1 MKSVFT
7 IKLSWKL
14 DQVSI
19 LDYNKSVVEL
29 MDNNSESFVIVL
41 EMSDVEYMNST
52 AIWYMAEW
60 YNIFTEKGWEIAI
73 VWAQENIE
81 DTLDIVW
88 LASRLK
94 MYPTIDLF
102 KVDFLSLQTQN
113 V

>member
-19 LDYNKSVVEL
+19 LDYNKSVVDLIDSNTEP
-29 MDNNSESFVIVL
+29 FVIVL
-41 EMSDVEYMNST
+41 EMAEVEYMNST

-60 YNIFTEKGWEIAI
+60 YNIFTQKWWEIAI

-88 LASRLK
+88 LASRIK
-94 MYPTIDLF
+94 MYSTVELF
-102 KVDFLSLQTQN
+102 KADFLKIHE
-113 V
+113 